1 MRGSVPSIL
10 NISDRHD
17 LCYIQANQ
25 IKMIQR
31 SFLPILFVLLTVGL
45 CSCSAIG
52 DIFEA
57 GVWSGIIVVVLVVAL
72 IGFLINKMRR

>member
-1 MRGSVPSIL
+1 M
-10 NISDRHD
+10 
-17 LCYIQANQ
+17 
-25 IKMIQR
+25 
-31 SFLPILFVLLTVGL
+31 LFVLLTAGL
-45 CSCSAIG
+45 SSCSAIG